1 MNSEKIYEENAVF
14 QALSS
19 VYTGLIFIDLEKD
32 RYSIIRSQEVI
43 TSLVEGIDS
52 ARQALNCAVQKTNC

>member
-32 RYSIIRSQEVI
+32 RYSIIRSQELPV
-43 TSLVEGIDS
+43 
-52 ARQALNCAVQKTNC
+52 